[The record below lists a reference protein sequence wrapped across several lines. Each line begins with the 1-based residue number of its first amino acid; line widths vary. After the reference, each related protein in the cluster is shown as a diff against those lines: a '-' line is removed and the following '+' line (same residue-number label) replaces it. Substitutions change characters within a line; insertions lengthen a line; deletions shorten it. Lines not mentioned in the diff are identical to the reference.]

1 MSLTDGGP
9 FLTRK
14 NGINH
19 IRAKLGIPVTNST
32 FAKKAMKR
40 ETPPPDG
47 YYGRT
52 ELYRPTTLE
61 RWALAELCSDKPK
74 KLGAA

>member
-1 MSLTDGGP
+1 MTLTDGGP

-14 NGINH
+14 DGVKH

-32 FAKKAMKR
+32 FAKKAMRRK
-40 ETPPPDG
+40 TPRPDG
-47 YYGRT
+47 YYGRM
-52 ELYRPTTLE
+52 ELYRPKTLE
-61 RWALAELCSDKPK
+61 DWALSELCSDKPA